1 MSVFK
6 RGAVWW
12 MEITG
17 ANGKPI
23 RKTAG
28 TDNKQVAELKEQVWR
43 METMA
48 AMGLPVT
55 ARRIPKGMSFGKT
68 WADASDYWLEQ
79 NDDKRSRADDIRY
92 AAFWNEKLTGL
103 TLSQLTRE
111 RLEEVLDAK
120 AKDASRSTAN
130 RYRAYLVSVLN
141 MAVDKEWL
149 ATTIRIK
156 RYAEPKGKERFL
168 TIEQIA
174 SLLAELPQHQR
185 NMAEFALATGA
196 RQSAVKRLRWSE
208 INLDKKMAWI
218 TPENSKSEKAVPLPL
233 NAKAL
238 DVLTRCAGD
247 HREFV
252 FTYEGQPVDN
262 VNTAA
267 WTKALARAGLTGVR
281 WHDLRHTW
289 ASHHAMNGTPL
300 QALQTMGGWSDPKMV
315 RRYAHFSPESL
326 GSYAGNAPV

>member
-6 RGAVWW
+6 RGNVWW

-17 ANGKPI
+17 ANGKPV
-23 RKTAG
+23 RKSAG

-48 AMGLPVT
+48 EMGLSPS
-55 ARRIPKGMSFGKT
+55 ARRIPKGMAFGKT
-68 WADASDYWLEQ
+68 WKDASDYWLEQ
-79 NDDKRSRADDIRY
+79 TTDKRSHADDVRY
-92 AAFWNEKLTGL
+92 AAFWNDKITGL
-103 TLSQLTRE
+103 TLSQLTRD
-111 RLEEVLDAK
+111 RLEEILDAK
-120 AKDASRSTAN
+120 AKESSKSTAN

-168 TIEQIA
+168 TMDQIA

-233 NAKAL
+233 NARAL
-238 DVLTRCAGD
+238 EVLHRCSGD

-252 FTYEGQPVDN
+252 FTYEGQPVES

>member
-6 RGAVWW
+6 RGTVWW

-17 ANGKPI
+17 ANGKPV
-23 RKTAG
+23 RKSASTESRE
-28 TDNKQVAELKEQVWR
+28 VAELKEQLWR
-43 METMA
+43 METMVE
-48 AMGLPVT
+48 MGLSPS
-55 ARRIPKGMSFGKT
+55 AKRIPKGMTFGKT
-68 WADASDYWLEQ
+68 WKEASDYWLEQ
-79 NDDKRSRADDIRY
+79 NADKRSHADDVRY
-92 AAFWNEKLTGL
+92 AGFWNDKLTGL

-111 RLEEVLDAK
+111 KLETVLDAK
-120 AKDASRSTAN
+120 AKDASKSTAN

-149 ATTIRIK
+149 STTIRVK

-168 TIEQIA
+168 TMEQIGR
-174 SLLAELPQHQR
+174 LLEELPQHQR
-185 NMAEFALATGA
+185 DMAEFALATGA

-208 INLDKKMAWI
+208 VNLPRRMAWI

-233 NAKAL
+233 NDRAIA
-238 DVLTRCAGD
+238 VLQRCAGAN
-247 HREFV
+247 REFV

-267 WTKALARAGLTGVR
+267 WTKALARAGLEGTR

-326 GSYAGNAPV
+326 GGFAGNAPV

>member
-6 RGAVWW
+6 RGSVWW

-17 ANGKPI
+17 VNGKPV
-23 RKTAG
+23 RKSAG
-28 TDNKQVAELKEQVWR
+28 TDNREVAELKEQLWR

-48 AMGLPVT
+48 EMGLSPG
-55 ARRIPKGMSFGKT
+55 ARRIPKGMVFGKT
-68 WADASDYWLEQ
+68 WQEASDYWLEQ
-79 NDDKRSRADDIRY
+79 TADKRSHADDVRY
-92 AAFWNEKLTGL
+92 AAFWNEKLNGL
-103 TLSQLTRE
+103 SLSQLTRD
-111 RLEEVLDAK
+111 RLEAVLDAK
-120 AKDASRSTAN
+120 AKEASKSTAN

-149 ATTIRIK
+149 ATTIRVK

-168 TIEQIA
+168 TMEQIGR
-174 SLLAELPQHQR
+174 LLAELPKHQR
-185 NMAEFALATGA
+185 DMAEFALATGA
-196 RQSAVKRLRWSE
+196 RQGAVKRLRWADVNVE
-208 INLDKKMAWI
+208 RKMAWI

-233 NAKAL
+233 NGKAL
-238 DVLTRCAGD
+238 EILARCQGD

-252 FTYEGQPVDN
+252 FTYEGEPVEN

-267 WTKALARAGLTGVR
+267 WTKALSRAGLAGVR

-326 GSYAGNAPV
+326 GGFAGNAPV